1 MEMQLDT
8 IHFNNIKNKKKIYET
23 RLLDE
28 KRKKIKLLDVITF
41 IDRGSSKTFKAKV
54 TELAYFNDFESA
66 IIDCGV
72 KKVLP
77 NVRSLADGIEL
88 YESIP
93 GYKEGQK
100 KYGILRMIFELC

>member
-1 MEMQLDT
+1 MKLDS
-8 IHFNNIKNKKKIYET
+8 IHFNNIKNKLKIYET

-41 IDRGSSKTFKAKV
+41 IDRGSSKKFKAKV
-54 TELAYFNDFESA
+54 TELAYFNDFKSA

-77 NVRSLADGIEL
+77 NVRSLEDGIKL

-100 KYGILRMIFELC
+100 KYGILRMKFDLL

>member
-8 IHFNNIKNKKKIYET
+8 IHFNNIKNRKKIYET

-41 IDRGSSKTFKAKV
+41 SDRGSNKTFKAKV
-54 TELAYFNDFESA
+54 TELSYFKDFRIA
-66 IIDCGV
+66 IIDCGA

-77 NVRSLADGIEL
+77 NVRSLEDGIKL

-100 KYGILRMIFELC
+100 KYGILRMKFELM